1 MFLNSNCETDNT
13 LRFGDRIRRTVTVH
27 SRDGRLETNFI
38 LLVVLFLTAFVF
50 ELNPTSTHAQAVWG
64 GINGYVTDSSGAI
77 VSKAIVVVKDEDTG
91 VATKIEADAA
101 GFYNA
106 THLTPGQYSVSVHI
120 PGFEGFVRE
129 HLILAVAATIR
140 VDCPLKVGASSET
153 VTVTAA
159 PPILNTEKT
168 DVSDRFEHQTV
179 DSLPLVGNNVT
190 QLFTMVPGVIP
201 DTFQMGSGENPQGT
215 DRTYVNG
222 VWSGAQVYVLDGITD
237 VDYGFSGIQVIN
249 PPPDSVQEVKVITAD
264 YDPEFG
270 NTAGMVAQYVTKSGT
285 NQIHGSVFEYNEN
298 SATFAATPF
307 TGGAA
312 TPPYNWNQGGFSL
325 GGPVKKDKVFAF
337 GDYQLARL
345 SAKNAIV
352 TTVPI
357 DAFRSGDFSSVA
369 ATHPIYD
376 PTTGNPDGTGR
387 TQFPNNTITNID
399 PVATALLKLLPEPNL
414 GSPGQTDNNYTANA
428 PQAFNTNEFDL
439 RGDYSLNEKDKM
451 FARYS
456 YFHSYLDNPGIF
468 GVEAGGPSGGG
479 LSPEVANSLSQQ
491 AALNYTHTFGASLL
505 GEFRLGFDRFA
516 IDGYQADSALKTNSN
531 VGIPNINTG
540 DAKTGGLA
548 GINIGGPVGTFYM
561 GIPSGVG
568 VPRFEGSTTGE
579 LVNNWTKIK
588 GAHQILWGTDI
599 QRQDF
604 NFLSVNAST
613 RGNFTFPQ
621 TITGIPSDTNSGM
634 GMATFLLGT
643 PSEFDRAVL
652 ADYPGERQT
661 RIGAYVQDVWRVN
674 HKLTVNAGLRWD
686 WFEPV
691 KSAHPGGL
699 ANFDVKTGMILLAG
713 LGDVS
718 MSTNVV
724 TPKDDFSPRI
734 GLAYKIT
741 DKTVVRAGFG
751 QSFFSSGYDATFYHL
766 TSFYPIIAQQTIT
779 AGNQYFPVSF
789 GKVEN
794 TPVGP
799 APPTLPSSGMLT
811 PPKDELLK
819 TRDPNFKT
827 ENMYSWNLT
836 IERQL
841 DARTTFSVGYVGTK
855 GTHISYGQNINAA
868 GPSSDTN
875 LNDRRPF
882 YALYG
887 ISEAVNLQGNEV
899 NENYNGLV
907 AKLNRHFS
915 RYLGLSSN
923 YTWSKTLGYYQF
935 NPVDLKSNYGPGGN
949 TNAYFEG
956 DSGID
961 RAHIW
966 TAQYTLL
973 LPFGRGMKYGSGIS
987 PAANLILGGWQT
999 SGVWLAESGLPFTP
1013 FVSSG
1018 ATLNADFGQRADR
1031 VAGQPLYTGQNYSHW
1046 FNSSGAF
1053 KIPTCCQYGDAGDG
1067 MLRGPHVFKPD
1078 LALWKGWQLEAPH
1091 LEPISIQFRAEA
1103 FNAFNHVN
1111 AGIPNNNIDSPAAG
1125 QITSLQSG
1133 IPMRE
1138 LQFGLHLN
1146 W

>member
-1 MFLNSNCETDNT
+1 MKDELG
-13 LRFGDRIRRTVTVH
+13 RPVH
-27 SRDGRLETNFI
+27 ADSIGGRARMS
-38 LLVVLFLTAFVF
+38 LVVLAALVITSFFLTIA
-50 ELNPTSTHAQAVWG
+50 PACAHAQAVWG
-64 GINGYVTDSSGAI
+64 GINGYVTDSSGAV
-77 VSKAIVVVKDEDTG
+77 VSKAIVDVKDEDTG
-91 VATKIEADAA
+91 IETKIEADAA

-106 THLTPGQYSVSVHI
+106 THLTPGQYSVSVHMS
-120 PGFEGFVRE
+120 GFEGFVRE
-129 HLILAVAATIR
+129 HLILPVAATIR
-140 VDCPLKVGASSET
+140 VDCLLKVGASTET

-159 PPILNTEKT
+159 PPILNTEQT
-168 DVSDRFEHQTV
+168 DVSDRFEAQSV

-190 QLFTMVPGVIP
+190 QLYALVPGVIP

-270 NTAGMVAQYVTKSGT
+270 NTAGMVAQFVTKSGT
-285 NQIHGSVFEYNEN
+285 NQIHGSVFEYNRN
-298 SATFAATPF
+298 SATFASTPF

-325 GGPVKKDKVFAF
+325 GAPVKKDKLFAF
-337 GDYQLARL
+337 GDYQLSRL
-345 SAKNAIV
+345 SAKSAIV

-357 DAFRSGDFSSVA
+357 DDFRNGNFSSVA

-387 TQFPNNTITNID
+387 TQFLNNTITNID
-399 PVATALLKLLPEPNL
+399 PVAQKLLKLLPEPNL
-414 GSPGQTDNNYTANA
+414 GTPGQTDNNYTANA

-439 RGDYSLNEKDKM
+439 RSDFSINPKDKM
-451 FARYS
+451 FGRYS

-491 AALNYTHTFGASLL
+491 AALNYTHTFGSSLL

-516 IDGYQADSALKTNSN
+516 ISGYQADSALQTNTM

-540 DAKTGGLA
+540 DPKTGGLA
-548 GINIGGPVGTFYM
+548 GINIGGPVGIFYM

-579 LVNNWTKIK
+579 LVNNWTKLS
-588 GAHQILWGTDI
+588 GEHQILWGADI

-634 GMATFLLGT
+634 GMATFLLGL

-652 ADYPGERQT
+652 AQFPGERQT
-661 RIGAYVQDVWRVN
+661 RIGVYAQDVWRATPR
-674 HKLTVNAGLRWD
+674 LTVNAGLRWD

-691 KSAHPGGL
+691 KPAHPGGL
-699 ANFDVKTGMILLAG
+699 ANFDVNTGQILLAG
-713 LGDVS
+713 LGTVS

-724 TPKDDFSPRI
+724 TPKDDFSPRL
-734 GLAYKIT
+734 GLAYKLT
-741 DKTVVRAGFG
+741 EKTVVRAGFG

-779 AGNQYFPVSF
+779 ASNNYVPIFPI
-789 GKVEN
+789 EQ

-799 APPTLPSSGMLT
+799 APPALPSSGMLT
-811 PPKDELLK
+811 PPTDELLK
-819 TRDPNFKT
+819 TRDPDFKT

-841 DARTTFSVGYVGTK
+841 DSRTTLSVGYVGTK
-855 GTHISYGQNINAA
+855 GTHLSFGKNINAA
-868 GPSSDTN
+868 GPSSDTD

-882 YALYG
+882 YAKFG
-887 ISEAVNLQGNEV
+887 ISEAVNLQGNIA

-907 AKLNRHFS
+907 VKVNRHFS
-915 RYLGLSSN
+915 KYVGFSSN
-923 YTWSKTLGYYQF
+923 YTWSKTLGYYQY
-935 NPVDLKSNYGPGGN
+935 NPVDMKSNYGPGGN

-961 RAHIW
+961 RASIW
-966 TAQYTLL
+966 TAQYTILF
-973 LPFGRGMKYGSGIS
+973 PFGRGLKYGSGIS
-987 PAANLILGGWQT
+987 PAANIILGGWQT
-999 SGVWLAESGLPFTP
+999 SGVWSADSGLPFTP

-1031 VAGQPLYTGQNYSHW
+1031 VKGAPLYQNKSYDHW
-1046 FNSSGAF
+1046 FNVAAF
-1053 KIPTCCQYGDAGDG
+1053 SIPPCCQYGDAGDG

-1078 LALWKGWQLEAPH
+1078 LALWKGWQIEAPR

-1111 AGIPNNNIDSPAAG
+1111 AGIPNNNIDNPAAG

-1133 IPMRE
+1133 IPMRQ

>member
-1 MFLNSNCETDNT
+1 LLTT
-13 LRFGDRIRRTVTVH
+13 
-27 SRDGRLETNFI
+27 FI
-38 LLVVLFLTAFVF
+38 LTLVPARA
-50 ELNPTSTHAQAVWG
+50 HAQAVWG

-77 VSKAIVVVKDEDTG
+77 VSKATVVLTEEQTG
-91 VATKIEADAA
+91 VETTIEADGA

-106 THLTPGQYSVSVHI
+106 THLPPGQYSVSVHMS
-120 PGFEGFVRE
+120 GFEGFKRE

-140 VDCPLKVGASSET
+140 VDCPLKVGTSTET

-159 PPILNTEKT
+159 PPILNTEQT
-168 DVSDRFEHQTV
+168 DVSARFEAQAV
-179 DSLPLVGNNVT
+179 DSLPLAGNNVT
-190 QLFTMVPGVIP
+190 QLFAMVPGVIP

-215 DRTYVNG
+215 SRTYVNG

-298 SATFAATPF
+298 SATFAATPIF
-307 TGGAA
+307 AGGPS

-325 GGPVKKDKVFAF
+325 GSPVKKDKVFAF
-337 GDYQLARL
+337 GDYQFARL
-345 SAKNAIV
+345 SAKSAIV

-357 DAFRSGDFSSVA
+357 DAFRNGDFSSVA
-369 ATHPIYD
+369 ATHTIYD
-376 PTTGNPDGTGR
+376 PTTGNPDGTLR
-387 TQFPNNTITNID
+387 TPFPGNKITNID
-399 PVATALLKLLPEPNL
+399 PVAQKLLALLPEPNF
-414 GSPGQTDNNYTANA
+414 GSPGQTDLNYTADA

-439 RGDYSLNEKDKM
+439 RGDYSLNQKDKM
-451 FARYS
+451 FGRYS

-491 AALNYTHTFGASLL
+491 TALNYTHTFSASLL

-516 IDGYQADSALKTNSN
+516 ISGYQADSALQTNTT

-540 DAKTGGLA
+540 DPKTGGLA
-548 GINIGGPVGTFYM
+548 GINIGGPLGNFYM

-588 GAHQILWGTDI
+588 GAHQILWGADI

-634 GMATFLLGT
+634 GMATFLLGL

-652 ADYPGERQT
+652 AQFPGERQT
-661 RIGAYVQDVWRVN
+661 RIGVYAQDVWRVN
-674 HKLTVNAGLRWD
+674 PKLTVNVGLRWD

-691 KSAHPGGL
+691 KPAHAGGL
-699 ANFDVKTGMILLAG
+699 ANFDIKTGQILLAG
-713 LGDVS
+713 LGTVS
-718 MSTNVV
+718 NSTNVV

-734 GLAYKIT
+734 GLAYKLT
-741 DKTVVRAGFG
+741 EKTVVRTGFG
-751 QSFFSSGYDATFYHL
+751 QSYFSSGYDATFYHL

-779 AGNQYFPVSF
+779 ASNNYFPVSF
-789 GKVEN
+789 PTCAGLCKVEN

-799 APPTLPSSGMLT
+799 APPALPSSGMLT

-819 TRDPNFKT
+819 TRDPDFKT

-841 DARTTFSVGYVGTK
+841 DARTTLSVGYVGTK
-855 GTHISYGQNINAA
+855 GTHISFGQNINAA
-868 GPSSDTN
+868 GPSTDTDIV
-875 LNDRRPF
+875 DRRPF
-882 YALYG
+882 NLGSFG
-887 ISEAVNLQGNEV
+887 ITEAINLQGNEV

-907 AKLNRHFS
+907 AKLNRRFAK
-915 RYLGLSSN
+915 YVGVSSN
-923 YTWSKTLGYYQF
+923 YTWSKTLGYYQY

-949 TNAYFEG
+949 SNAYFEN

-966 TAQYTLL
+966 TAQYTVL
-973 LPFGRGMKYGSGIS
+973 LPFGRGMKYGSSIS
-987 PAANLILGGWQT
+987 PAANIVLGGWQT
-999 SGVWLAESGLPFTP
+999 SGVWLWESGLPFTP

-1018 ATLNADFGQRADR
+1018 ATLNADFTQRADR
-1031 VAGQPLYTGQNYSHW
+1031 VAGQPLYSSQSYSHW
-1046 FNSSGAF
+1046 FNVGAF
-1053 KIPTCCQYGDAGDG
+1053 AIPPCCQYGDAGDG
-1067 MLRGPHVFKPD
+1067 SLRGPHVFKPD
-1078 LALWKGWQLEAPH
+1078 LAVWKAWRIEAGR

-1111 AGIPNNNIDSPAAG
+1111 AGIPANDIDEPASVG